1 MTITLTR
8 EEAQQVLDAL
18 ADAAWCVQ
26 HNNLPPDEGH
36 DWDKE
41 LELLR
46 TRLAQPEPNS
56 ELKVISTGVTHIY
69 STGAPDA
76 IQYDKDGNEMAH
88 WKFRSFAPPQ
98 REWQGLTAEDNS
110 EIYNRNYNLYAHD
123 MHIGDFFLIQQAVEA
138 KLKEKNS

>member
-26 HNNLPPDEGH
+26 HNNLPPDDGH

-46 TRLAQPEPNS
+46 TRLAQPEPEYKS
-56 ELKVISTGVTHIY
+56 YQCQQCGEVIGWLGRVMPFHKCAQPEQS
-69 STGAPDA
+69 
-76 IQYDKDGNEMAH
+76 
-88 WKFRSFAPPQ
+88 
-98 REWQGLTAEDNS
+98 
-110 EIYNRNYNLYAHD
+110 
-123 MHIGDFFLIQQAVEA
+123 
-138 KLKEKNS
+138 